1 MQKIA
6 GSLAALLLPAASST
20 PGGLRSTVY
29 LDMLAWGVGLN
40 GQQWL
45 ILYDVTMSYSMLTA
59 SDRLHLPV
67 DEVRRRYD
75 QAIDAVHR
83 RVCAG

>member
-1 MQKIA
+1 
-6 GSLAALLLPAASST
+6 
-20 PGGLRSTVY
+20 
-29 LDMLAWGVGLN
+29 MLAWGVGLN

>member
-20 PGGLRSTVY
+20 PGAAVDVY
-29 LDMLAWGVGLN
+29 LDMLAWGVRLN
-40 GQQWL
+40 RQQWL
-45 ILYDVTMSYSMLTA
+45 ILYDVATSYSMLTA
-59 SDRLHLPV
+59 SDRLHLRV
-67 DEVRRRYD
+67 DDVRRRYD